1 MSCTF
6 SYITHANIAW
16 ASTYWTK
23 LKTIPFITIKS
34 MLHVLLSMKINWHT
48 IIFPMLN
55 WNNFPLKIGY
65 LIFQKLKKKRRKKE
79 KRNSERESK
88 SLWRI
93 SPVYYG
99 IELSKVAINCFSHLN
114 DLQGYLELISKYK
127 SQKVCCFS
135 LEEVSFL
142 WSFYLIQ
149 FHREITLQ
157 LMLYK
162 RNPLQRQI
170 RPNCMLNKGMGLAGR
185 VPNLNQWNPIMLK

>member
-1 MSCTF
+1 
-6 SYITHANIAW
+6 
-16 ASTYWTK
+16 
-23 LKTIPFITIKS
+23 

-48 IIFPMLN
+48 IIFPMLS

-65 LIFQKLKKKRRKKE
+65 LIFQKLKRSKKKE

-93 SPVYYG
+93 SPVYCG
-99 IELSKVAINCFSHLN
+99 IELSKVAINCFSHLH
-114 DLQGYLELISKYK
+114 DLQVYLELISKYK
-127 SQKVCCFS
+127 SQKVCCFP
-135 LEEVSFL
+135 LEEVSFS

-149 FHREITLQ
+149 FHREIMLQ

-162 RNPLQRQI
+162 RNQLQKQI
-170 RPNCMLNKGMGLAGR
+170 RLNCMLNKGLGSAGR